1 MKSKKIYAMFLSTA
15 IAATTCV
22 YASDPKSR
30 PLPCSAAPGSM
41 LGAPDDQSEHTQSR
55 LEGSKETPANTIE
68 GFDHA
73 ATPNSPEPQSASLSA
88 APTKPAASNVKHT
101 NDIETEERTTEMLK
115 KKWLASLEK
124 YMTGACHEEENEQV
138 ALPSGLSSAALTKSA
153 ALNVKHTND
162 IRDPYYMAFQTL
174 NEIRDYIRR
183 NKGTTDENSMK
194 RWIEGK
200 LPFGEKLPFAD
211 HYEYDAPRM
220 NWTNNYYYAHHCRR
234 NDVIDN
240 LLRFFKYGTFNSD
253 DTYKCLNDIIACI
266 IWNASESIRQTE
278 SVASKSGAQPQ
289 TYITTLRLPPPDELD
304 EIINERDHLPQ
315 YEYLL
320 AMRKLFISPSASLS
334 SVDPAFTRRLK
345 GSLA

>member
-15 IAATTCV
+15 IAAASCV
-22 YASDPKSR
+22 YASDPKSSS
-30 PLPCSAAPGSM
+30 LLCSAAPGSM
-41 LGAPDDQSEHTQSR
+41 LGASGDQSEHTQSR
-55 LEGSKETPANTIE
+55 LEGSEETPANTIE

-73 ATPNSPEPQSASLSA
+73 ATPNSPEFPSACVS
-88 APTKPAASNVKHT
+88 
-101 NDIETEERTTEMLK
+101 TTPNYK
-115 KKWLASLEK
+115 TQ
-124 YMTGACHEEENEQV
+124 YD
-138 ALPSGLSSAALTKSA
+138 
-153 ALNVKHTND
+153 D